1 MLRVIVIIGGM
12 LCASTFAAAF
22 MSIHGAFTARA
33 RIEQKLVK
41 LAGGAHV
48 SRRRLLHGSA
58 CLPKRDRADRY
69 PFDVAV

>member
-1 MLRVIVIIGGM
+1 
-12 LCASTFAAAF
+12 

-48 SRRRLLHGSA
+48 NLRRLLHGSA
-58 CLPKRDRADRY
+58 CLPKRDRAPDRS
-69 PFDVAV
+69 PFDVVV